1 MTSGSGAEPV
11 RPRTG
16 VSTIVF
22 DLDGTLAHTAPD
34 IVRALNAALVEQG
47 FAALPREAAVS
58 HVGIGIG
65 ARRLVERTLRRDA
78 GEPDAAAVE
87 HMVERYLAHYL
98 DAVKVDSTLFPG
110 CVDALDALRA
120 RGHRLAVCT
129 NKPERHARLLLDALG
144 IAAHFDAITGFDT
157 YDYRKPD
164 GRHIAST
171 IALAGGDPC
180 NAVMIGDSNV
190 DVAAARDAGVPVVGV
205 TFGYTEQPIATY
217 SPDRMI
223 DHYDE
228 LVGAIES
235 LLPEASRAIGP

>member
-34 IVRALNAALVEQG
+34 IVRALNSALVEQG
-47 FAALPREAAVS
+47 YAALPAEAALGHVS
-58 HVGIGIG
+58 IGIG
-65 ARRLVERTLRRDA
+65 ARRLVESTLRGDG

-98 DAVKVDSTLFPG
+98 DAVKVDSALFPG
-110 CVDALDALRA
+110 CEAALDALRA

-144 IAAHFDAITGFDT
+144 VTGHFDAITGFDT
-157 YDYRKPD
+157 YDDRKPD

-171 IALAGGDPC
+171 IVLAGGDPRH
-180 NAVMIGDSNV
+180 AVMIGDSNV

-217 SPDRMI
+217 APDRVI
-223 DHYDE
+223 DHFHE
-228 LVGAIES
+228 LVGAIDS
-235 LLPEASRAIGP
+235 LFPAAARAAAP